1 LVLFHHDP
9 SHDDDMLDRLLVEA
23 QETGR
28 ELGVG
33 SITAAYEG
41 LTITLA

>member
-1 LVLFHHDP
+1 VLFHHDP
-9 SHDDDMLDRLLVEA
+9 SHDDDMLDRLLAEA

-28 ELGVG
+28 GLGVD